1 MATNIALKRAKKANR
16 RKTVLADKRK
26 AEAHDP
32 ALSARVVSAALAPI
46 RHCLVQDGL
55 FERGIGTLVLARG
68 TGHSLAAGLFLVDVC
83 CLGIKEAFFRN
94 VDAHQLGLYLG
105 GTASGAPFA
114 QVDPSYA
121 RKLLR
126 ETARWAES
134 IGFPPHR
141 DFAVVERL
149 FGDVDPD
156 ASDAT
161 FAFGRE
167 GKPFYMPGPSEPSAL
182 VRRRMVQLRNRFGPE
197 GFHYLIGIEG
207 P

>member
-1 MATNIALKRAKKANR
+1 MATNIALKRARKANH

-26 AEAHDP
+26 AEGLDTTLAV
-32 ALSARVVSAALAPI
+32 RVLRAAQAPL

-68 TGHSLAAGLFLVDVC
+68 TGRSLAAGLFLADVF

-94 VDAHQLGLYLG
+94 ADADQLDLYLS
-105 GTASGAPFA
+105 GTASGAAFA
-114 QVDPSYA
+114 LVDPSYA
-121 RKLLR
+121 RRLLR

-149 FGDVDPD
+149 FLDVDAD

-161 FAFGRE
+161 FAFGAE
-167 GKPFYMPGPSEPSAL
+167 GKPFYMPGPSEPAAL
-182 VRRRMVQLRNRFGPE
+182 VRRRMEHLRNRFGPE
-197 GFHYLIGIEG
+197 GYHYLIGVEG
-207 P
+207 L